1 MLRTV
6 YAVNCNQVVS
16 MSSLFI
22 FICAHFVLRFLWFR
36 FSDDMIRNRVV
47 CVAPS
52 ASLAYS
58 VEVVHTNISRYM
70 LRLGRCNYRQL
81 GTIGLHDQPVLE
93 IHTMRAAAPGMSVIM
108 QDAIPWQLS
117 HQIRHIQS
125 SNNNIKHIRDQKFR
139 TMANKRYSCPVSGC
153 GCIL

>member
-1 MLRTV
+1 
-6 YAVNCNQVVS
+6 
-16 MSSLFI
+16 
-22 FICAHFVLRFLWFR
+22 
-36 FSDDMIRNRVV
+36 MIRNRVV

-93 IHTMRAAAPGMSVIM
+93 IHTMRAAAPGMSFISVLVHFLG
-108 QDAIPWQLS
+108 AGSLYVCS
-117 HQIRHIQS
+117 V
-125 SNNNIKHIRDQKFR
+125 SNE
-139 TMANKRYSCPVSGC
+139 
-153 GCIL
+153 